1 MPDARLVLHFRQ
13 ILLHTVD
20 CILIQQ
26 GFHFVLLM
34 DSDPLLAL
42 RDREVSVQIWENKS
56 FMKGSLSQAGI
67 SLLSSLSP

>member
-1 MPDARLVLHFRQ
+1 
-13 ILLHTVD
+13 
-20 CILIQQ
+20 
-26 GFHFVLLM
+26 M

-56 FMKGSLSQAGI
+56 FMKESVSQAGI